1 MASYCMKFFAMTAYS
16 RDKFEMKI
24 AKRFQTKTL

>member
-1 MASYCMKFFAMTAYS
+1 MASHCMKFFAMTAYS